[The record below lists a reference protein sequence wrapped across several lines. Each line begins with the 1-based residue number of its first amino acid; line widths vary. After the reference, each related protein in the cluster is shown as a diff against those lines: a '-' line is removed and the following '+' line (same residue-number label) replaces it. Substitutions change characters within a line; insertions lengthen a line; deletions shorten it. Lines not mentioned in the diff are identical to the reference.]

1 MKTKTFISLFAIFIF
16 ATTFSTYAQRNRTVT
31 RNYEVTNFS
40 TIHSRMV
47 GDITIRH
54 ADVFT
59 VKAIGSEEWLDEL
72 TVYVKNE
79 TLFLKMDEELLNRG
93 RNNRNNRNR
102 PSIEISIPVSETFR
116 ILTQGISSIT
126 GKNIEFSTL
135 SIVAQGVGRINLSGT
150 ADNLHISQQGVGN
163 VNTENLEARN
173 VTISSQGV
181 GNVRSY
187 ASRSIRIENDGIGN
201 VLFFGN
207 PEIRNMS
214 RTGIGWIRER

>member
-93 RNNRNNRNR
+93 RNNRNRL
-102 PSIEISIPVSETFR
+102 SIEISIPVSETFR
-116 ILTQGISSIT
+116 ILTQGISGIT

-163 VNTENLEARN
+163 VNTENLIARN

-187 ASRSIRIENDGIGN
+187 ASESIRIENDGIGS
-201 VLFFGN
+201 VSFFGN
-207 PEIRNMS
+207 PERRRINRS
-214 RTGIGWIRER
+214 GIGRIRER